1 MTVRLRTCLAFAA
14 FLLIPAIAHAEVSI
28 TTFTLQY
35 AWYPT
40 IEYSSFY
47 LGRAQ
52 NYFADDGIALDFQP
66 WKLGMN
72 GVDEVAKGRA
82 DIGVDDA
89 VNFLMAVDKG
99 ADLVAIYGFMQET
112 PLCLV
117 SLRHKLERIEDLD
130 GKKVATVKGFQYL
143 ADYFRL
149 KYPLLKDKVEFQ
161 LLDDNLGAL
170 QRGDADIGIFFETAQ
185 VPLLKLR
192 GYHLNVLRY
201 QDIGYDVYSHI
212 IFVRR
217 DFYEKNKPALQRF
230 VKALHRSIG
239 KTFEDPRRTVAF
251 FAKLVKYTDFVEGP
265 FKSEVEYER
274 YLEAC
279 LKILHYYMTKGV
291 GENYGLMNRHRWQA
305 MVQSLRQLGLLD
317 KEIPADSVFTN
328 ELLKGVYETP
338 NER

>member
-1 MTVRLRTCLAFAA
+1 MTPRFRICLALACL
-14 FLLIPAIAHAEVSI
+14 LLIPNVVRADVSI

-40 IEYSSFY
+40 IEYASFH
-47 LGRAQ
+47 LGQAQ
-52 NYFADDGIALDFQP
+52 NYFADEGIGLDFQP

-89 VNFLMAVDKG
+89 VNFLKGVDRG
-99 ADLVAIYGFMQET
+99 EDLVAIYAFMQET

-117 SLRHKLERIEDLD
+117 SLRHKLRSINDLAS
-130 GKKVATVKGFQYL
+130 KKVATVKGFEYL
-143 ADYFRL
+143 TDYFRL
-149 KYPLLKDKVEFQ
+149 KFPQLKDKVEFQ
-161 LLDDNLGAL
+161 ILDDNLGAL
-170 QRGDADIGIFFETAQ
+170 QKGEVDVGIFFETAQ

-192 GYHLNVLRY
+192 GYQISVLRY

-217 DFYEKNKPALQRF
+217 DFYDKNRPALQRF

-239 KTFEDPRRTVAF
+239 KTFEDPKRTAVF
-251 FAKLVKYTDFVEGP
+251 FSGIVKYTEYVEGP
-265 FKSEVEYER
+265 FKNEEEYR
-274 YLEAC
+274 LYQEAC

-291 GENYGLMNRHRWQA
+291 GESYGLMNRHRWQA
-305 MVQSLRQLGLLD
+305 MVKSLKQLRLLKND
-317 KEIPADSVFTN
+317 IRADSVFTN
-328 ELLKGVYETP
+328 ELLKGVFG
-338 NER
+338 NANDR